1 MYPFNHPAVARLIA
15 MALEEDLGRGDVTT
29 LATIPSDRTAEGKI
43 TAKADLIIAGLP
55 LVGPILK
62 IVDPAAGVR
71 LLVAEGSAVKQG
83 AVVLELRGNAAAL
96 LIAERTLLNFLQH
109 LSGVA
114 TLTRRFVA
122 AVAGTACTIID
133 TRKTLPGF
141 RLLDKY
147 AVTQG
152 GGANHRMGLDDG
164 ILIKDNHI
172 AVCGGVGAAVR
183 QARSRASALLRIEVE
198 CTTLAEV
205 QEALDARADIIL
217 LDNMTTPQMYEA
229 VRLVNGRALL
239 EASGNMSLER
249 VRKVAETGVDFISVG
264 ALTHSASA
272 ADLSMAVSCEEVSG
286 FKFQVSSSKARVQG
300 SKFKVQAS
308 QPERQKA
315 KSKGQK

>member
-1 MYPFNHPAVARLIA
+1 MFLFDHPSIVRLIS

-29 LATIPSDRTAEGKI
+29 LATIPPDRTAQGKI

-55 LVGPILK
+55 LVAQVLNA
-62 IVDPAAGVR
+62 VDPTAGVR
-71 LLVAEGSAVKQG
+71 LLVTEGSTVKKGQ
-83 AVVLELRGNAAAL
+83 VVLELWGNAAGL

-109 LSGVA
+109 ISGVA
-114 TLTRRFVA
+114 TLTRKFVDA
-122 AVAGTACTIID
+122 IAGTKCKIID
-133 TRKTLPGF
+133 TRKTLAGF

-152 GGANHRMGLDDG
+152 GGTNHRMGLDDG

-205 QEALDARADIIL
+205 QEAIDARADIIL
-217 LDNMTTPQMYEA
+217 LDNMTTPQMADA
-229 VRLVNGRALL
+229 VHFVHGRALL

-249 VRKVAETGVDFISVG
+249 VREVAETGVDFISVG
-264 ALTHSASA
+264 ALTHSAPA
-272 ADLSMAVSCEEVSG
+272 VDLSMAMTTEG
-286 FKFQVSSSKARVQG
+286 
-300 SKFKVQAS
+300 
-308 QPERQKA
+308 
-315 KSKGQK
+315 

>member
-1 MYPFNHPAVARLIA
+1 MHPFDHPAVTRLIT

-29 LATIPSDRTAEGKI
+29 LATIPPDRSAYGNI
-43 TAKADLIIAGLP
+43 NAKADLTVAGLP
-55 LVGPILK
+55 LAERLLAF
-62 IVDPAAGVR
+62 VDPHAEVHTFF
-71 LLVAEGSAVKQG
+71 AEGSAVKKGQ
-83 AVVLELRGNAAAL
+83 VVVEMSGNAAAFL
-96 LIAERTLLNFLQH
+96 TAERTMLNFLQH

-114 TLTRRFVA
+114 TLTRKFVDA
-122 AVAGTACTIID
+122 IAGTKCKIID

-152 GGANHRMGLDDG
+152 GGTNHRMGLDDG

-183 QARSRASALLRIEVE
+183 RARVHASALLRIEVE

-217 LDNMTTPQMYEA
+217 LDNMSTSQMVDA

-249 VRKVAETGVDFISVG
+249 AREVAETGVDFISVG

-272 ADLSMAVSCEEVSG
+272 VDLSMSVTVKGLESRVEKEIGRASCRE
-286 FKFQVSSSKARVQG
+286 RV
-300 SKFKVQAS
+300 
-308 QPERQKA
+308 
-315 KSKGQK
+315 

>member
-1 MYPFNHPAVARLIA
+1 MHPFDHPAVTRLIT

-29 LATIPSDRTAEGKI
+29 LATIPPDRSAYGNI
-43 TAKADLIIAGLP
+43 NAKADLTIAGLP
-55 LVGPILK
+55 LAERILAF
-62 IVDPAAGVR
+62 VDPHAEVHTFF
-71 LLVAEGSAVKQG
+71 AEGSAVKKGQ
-83 AVVLELRGNAAAL
+83 VVVEMSGNAAAFL
-96 LIAERTLLNFLQH
+96 TAERTMLNFLQH

-114 TLTRRFVA
+114 TLTRKFVDA
-122 AVAGTACTIID
+122 IAGTKCKIID

-152 GGANHRMGLDDG
+152 GGTNHRMGLDDG

-183 QARSRASALLRIEVE
+183 RARVQASALLRIEVE

-217 LDNMTTPQMYEA
+217 LDNMSTSQMVDA

-249 VRKVAETGVDFISVG
+249 AREVAETGVDFISVG

-272 ADLSMAVSCEEVSG
+272 VDLSMSMIVKGLES
-286 FKFQVSSSKARVQG
+286 RVE
-300 SKFKVQAS
+300 KV
-308 QPERQKA
+308 
-315 KSKGQK
+315 

>member
-1 MYPFNHPAVARLIA
+1 MHPFDHPAVARLIA
-15 MALEEDLGRGDVTT
+15 VALEEDLGRGDVTT
-29 LATIPSDRTAEGKI
+29 LATIPPDRTAQGKI

-55 LVGPILK
+55 LVGQIFK
-62 IVDPAAGVR
+62 VVDPAAGVR
-71 LLVAEGSAVKQG
+71 VLVAEGGAVKKG
-83 AVVLELRGNAAAL
+83 EVAVELWGNAVAL
-96 LIAERTLLNFLQH
+96 LSAERTILNFLQH

-122 AVAGTACTIID
+122 AVAGTACKIID

-152 GGANHRMGLDDG
+152 GGTNHRLGLDDG
-164 ILIKDNHI
+164 VLIKDNHI

-217 LDNMTTPQMYEA
+217 LDNMATSQISEA
-229 VRLVNGRALL
+229 VRLVSGRALL

-249 VRKVAETGVDFISVG
+249 VREVAETGVDFISVG
-264 ALTHSASA
+264 ALTHSAPA
-272 ADLSMAVSCEEVSG
+272 VDLSMAL
-286 FKFQVSSSKARVQG
+286 RV
-300 SKFKVQAS
+300 
-308 QPERQKA
+308 
-315 KSKGQK
+315 